1 MVEIALGSNVVAVVV
16 VVVPVLVVVVPE
28 PEPLDVPVDVE
39 AVVVVFFEP
48 PCAEEPVVF
57 VVAFV
62 VPAPLVFVLDGLCVD
77 GPPPFVV
84 DVPTLGDVVGALLDP
99 APRPCAAAV
108 VLTAATAIAVTAR
121 SENLRMLW
129 TPSRW
134 DVVQKRC
141 PPALSVEGACAQ
153 RLACDSGPLTVSVG
167 VQKPQEAF
175 SSARRAILR

>member
-1 MVEIALGSNVVAVVV
+1 LVEIALGSNVVAVVV

-62 VPAPLVFVLDGLCVD
+62 VPPPLVFVLDGPCVD

-108 VLTAATAIAVTAR
+108 VLTRLQLSLSRVGTLTTGTASAFDR
-121 SENLRMLW
+121 SLAHRYGYDLLTLRLL
-129 TPSRW
+129 SLFQRG
-134 DVVQKRC
+134 DVVLD
-141 PPALSVEGACAQ
+141 AA
-153 RLACDSGPLTVSVG
+153 
-167 VQKPQEAF
+167 AF
-175 SSARRAILR
+175 E